1 MRIYR
6 LWMALSLAFVAVAGF
21 ARNNPYDKSL
31 PKSPKAQ
38 YRDVC
43 ANSESQ
49 IDQSIN
55 NVRARLLG
63 GGDCWW
69 DFNDGRYVVPK
80 VDVST
85 GQAEVSSIFA
95 GSVWLGGVD
104 PAGNL
109 KLACQDYRSGANNEF
124 WPGPLTEFGITEQ
137 FTCDNWDRH
146 FEPLQRRYQPFRH
159 PAGCKGMACQR
170 KSVLRRCMGLRSA
183 IHTAGTRRLLRQG

>member
-1 MRIYR
+1 
-6 LWMALSLAFVAVAGF
+6 MALSLAFVAVAGF

-80 VDVST
+80 RL
-85 GQAEVSSIFA
+85 AEEGFRFQFPDLESA
-95 GSVWLGGVD
+95 
-104 PAGNL
+104 L
-109 KLACQDYRSGANNEF
+109 KELHD
-124 WPGPLTEFGITEQ
+124 
-137 FTCDNWDRH
+137 
-146 FEPLQRRYQPFRH
+146 
-159 PAGCKGMACQR
+159 
-170 KSVLRRCMGLRSA
+170 KSHG
-183 IHTAGTRRLLRQG
+183 

>member
-69 DFNDGRYVVPK
+69 TSTTAATLFPRWTCQLVSQRCPLSSPALSGWVVLTRQKTLTRLSGLPQRCQQRVLAGPALRVRYHRAV
-80 VDVST
+80 
-85 GQAEVSSIFA
+85 
-95 GSVWLGGVD
+95 
-104 PAGNL
+104 
-109 KLACQDYRSGANNEF
+109 Y
-124 WPGPLTEFGITEQ
+124 
-137 FTCDNWDRH
+137 
-146 FEPLQRRYQPFRH
+146 
-159 PAGCKGMACQR
+159 
-170 KSVLRRCMGLRSA
+170 LR
-183 IHTAGTRRLLRQG
+183 